1 MAFVAIPLVLSGLSS
16 LGLSYYLYNSTSS
29 DQTVPDAPAL
39 DVMEKYS
46 TVMVELKTQSHPI
59 LQKLEFS
66 PTLQE
71 IQNTRA
77 GLKPVEI
84 INKSERSLMETFVI
98 ALQQRRESLK
108 KIKM

>member
-1 MAFVAIPLVLSGLSS
+1 MAFVAIPLVISSLSGL
-16 LGLSYYLYNSTSS
+16 GYYFYNNSNIT
-29 DQTVPDAPAL
+29 DEKNIIPEAPAL

-59 LQKLEFS
+59 LQKLDFS

-77 GLKPVEI
+77 GLKKVDKECR
-84 INKSERSLMETFVI
+84 SEKSLMEIFVT
-98 ALQQRRESLK
+98 ALQQR
-108 KIKM
+108 